1 MTAYSI
7 VELLTRAF
15 EEKASDLH
23 LTKGI
28 PPVYRIHGQLE
39 HYGTIPL
46 EFFLSIDNRNLRIRE
61 KRTLTFHCLGNVDS
75 VSMHTI
81 SEMK

>member
-39 HYGTIPL
+39 QYGTVPL
-46 EFFLSIDNRNLRIRE
+46 ETEDL
-61 KRTLTFHCLGNVDS
+61 KAMVK
-75 VSMHTI
+75 V
-81 SEMK
+81 